1 MCVQERYC
9 VFHVQPDLMTQP
21 TPFFRPW
28 SAADACA
35 CIRLPTD
42 QDHKYTRGVLGVVTG
57 SHHYPGAAVL
67 TTAAAAATGLGMV
80 RFYPSAGL
88 AALVLQRSPEVVV
101 APGRV
106 HAWLLGSGVA
116 PPGGWSLSNW
126 LRHRQMA
133 KSRFPAAPTVL
144 DAGALY
150 LAGTLRAPTVITP
163 HAGELAVLL
172 KAWGVDASSTE
183 IAADPQ
189 AWALRAHRLCA
200 VTVLLKGAQTVVAG
214 EGVCIALPAATPWLA
229 TAGTGDVLA
238 GIVGA
243 LVGTRHL
250 ELARKPELLA
260 QLAATAAW
268 VHGRAA
274 ALASAGAPLTA
285 SALLGGI
292 APAMREVLGAAA

>member
-1 MCVQERYC
+1 
-9 VFHVQPDLMTQP
+9 MTQ
-21 TPFFRPW
+21 TPSTRMAWANSATSTTSTTLAGWTPW
-28 SAADACA
+28 TREDARA

-57 SHHYPGAAVL
+57 SRQYPGAAVL
-67 TTAAAAATGLGMV
+67 TTAAAVATGLGMV
-80 RFYPSAGL
+80 RYYPTGAL

-101 APGRV
+101 APGKV

-116 PPGGWSLSNW
+116 PPGGWSLAQG

-133 KSRFPAAPTVL
+133 RSRSTCAPTVL
-144 DAGALY
+144 DSGALY

-172 KAWGVDASSTE
+172 KAHGVEASPRE
-183 IAADPQ
+183 ITADPQ

-200 VTVLLKGAQTVVAG
+200 ATVLLKGAQTVVAG

-229 TAGTGDVLA
+229 TAGTGDVLS

-243 LVGTRHL
+243 LLASHHA
-250 ELARKPELLA
+250 ELAGNPALLGR
-260 QLAATAAW
+260 LAATGAYLHA
-268 VHGRAA
+268 RAA
-274 ALASAGAPLTA
+274 DLASDGAPLTA
-285 SALLGGI
+285 TSLIAAI
-292 APAMREVLGAAA
+292 APALRGILQ